1 MARPRRELAEDI
13 CQGVRPQP
21 DGCPAQ
27 RAARLIRRARSRASA
42 GSGSIAKRPLLGT
55 GIRGPPLEAGDAVGA
70 VRDVGA
76 VRAVR
81 DVGERIVSSLITRPL
96 ACRTS
101 ERDPRSRATPRT
113 VQSDHMCR

>member
-27 RAARLIRRARSRASA
+27 QGCPADPTGAVQSVGRLRQHRRVS
-42 GSGSIAKRPLLGT
+42 LLGT
-55 GIRGPPLEAGDAVGA
+55 GIRGPPLEAGDAVG
-70 VRDVGA
+70 
-76 VRAVR
+76 AVR

-101 ERDPRSRATPRT
+101 ERDRRSRATPRT